1 MLARPRLGQ
10 RFIAFW
16 AILSWMFFPQ
26 VPVHAQEELKKIRM
40 AIPSTN
46 VTYLPF
52 FVAHRNGY
60 YREEGFDVEFIL
72 MRAILASTAVLTG
85 DIDYNG
91 AVTGIVGAAIKG
103 QPVKTVIFTMRSPV
117 QSLMARKDTRDPRQ
131 LRGKKVGAS
140 SPGATTDLV
149 AKYIF
154 KHFGLEMGRDVSVVY
169 IGNEAPRLLALES
182 GILDAAMLSVPENIM
197 ARQRGFN
204 ELAFSADYIEFPQ
217 NGFGTSI
224 KKIRENH
231 DEVYRM
237 VRATVRGLVFA
248 SDKKN
253 REPSL
258 DIIMRSWGV
267 KSRSTAEEMY
277 NYMAR
282 ALLPDASISM
292 EGLQFLVDRQRE
304 NAKVTEP
311 IDAAKVHD
319 SSFVERA
326 RKELG
331 ITK

>member
-1 MLARPRLGQ
+1 MIPRASATRWFLTGLPLLV
-10 RFIAFW
+10 F
-16 AILSWMFFPQ
+16 LSVFPRAS
-26 VPVHAQEELKKIRM
+26 HAQTELKKIRM
-40 AIPSTN
+40 AIPSAN

-52 FVAHRNGY
+52 FAAHRNGY
-60 YREEGFDVEFIL
+60 YRDEGLDVEFIL

-117 QSLMARKDTRDPRQ
+117 QSLMARKDIRDPRE

-154 KHFGLEMGRDVSVVY
+154 KHFGLEVGRDLSVVY
-169 IGNEAPRLLALES
+169 VGNEGPRLVALES
-182 GILDAAMLSVPENIM
+182 GILEAAMLSVPENIM
-197 ARQRGFN
+197 ARQKGFN

-217 NGFGTSI
+217 NGFGTSV
-224 KKIRENH
+224 KKIKENRE
-231 DEVYRM
+231 EVYHM
-237 VRATVRGLVFA
+237 VRATIRGLMFI

-253 REPSL
+253 KEVLL
-258 DIIMRSWGV
+258 DIIMKSWSV
-267 KSRSTAEEMY
+267 KSRSMAGQMY
-277 NYMAR
+277 DYMAR
-282 ALLPDASISM
+282 AVVPDAAISM

-311 IDAAKVHD
+311 VDAAQVHD
-319 SSFVERA
+319 NSFVERA
-326 RKELG
+326 RRELG
-331 ITK
+331 ITR